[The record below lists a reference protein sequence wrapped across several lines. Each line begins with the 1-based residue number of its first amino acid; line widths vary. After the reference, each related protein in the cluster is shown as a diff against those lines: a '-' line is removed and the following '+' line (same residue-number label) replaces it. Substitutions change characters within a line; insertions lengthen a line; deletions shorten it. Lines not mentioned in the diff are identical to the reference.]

1 MTQDHVIVVGGTL
14 LLAMLAMLVHY
25 EASFYL
31 RLLLQNNKSLSRRSR
46 IMTLTSGLFC
56 SHVAQIWL
64 FGAGGWLML
73 ELFHYTGTLGGIPQI
88 QFLDFIYL
96 SAASYTTV
104 GYGDVFPIGHIRFL
118 FGTES
123 LVGFMLLT
131 WSASLTFV
139 EIRTHWRD
147 LENSDKH

>member
-1 MTQDHVIVVGGTL
+1 MTQEHVIVVGGTL
-14 LLAMLAMLVHY
+14 GLAMLSMLVHY
-25 EASFYL
+25 EVSFYL
-31 RLLLQNNKSLSRRSR
+31 RLLLERHSGFSRRAR

-56 SHVAQIWL
+56 SHVIQIWL

-73 ELFHYTGTLGGIPQI
+73 ELFEHTGTLGGIAHI
-88 QFLDFIYL
+88 RFLDFIYL

-104 GYGDVFPIGHIRFL
+104 GYGDLFPLGHLRFL

-131 WSASLTFV
+131 WTASLTFV
-139 EIRTHWRD
+139 EIRTHWQD
-147 LENSDKH
+147 LEDRNNR

>member
-1 MTQDHVIVVGGTL
+1 MTQDHLAVICGTL
-14 LLAMLAMLVHY
+14 ILAMLAMLVHY

-31 RLLLQNNKSLSRRSR
+31 RLLLQNRKTLSRRSR

-73 ELFHYTGTLGGIPQI
+73 ELFHYTGTLGGIPEI

-104 GYGDVFPIGHIRFL
+104 GYGDIFPIGHIRFL

-139 EIRTHWRD
+139 EIRNHWQD
-147 LENSDKH
+147 LENSDNR

>member
-1 MTQDHVIVVGGTL
+1 MTLEHVIVVGGTL
-14 LLAMLAMLVHY
+14 ILAMLAMLIHY

-31 RLLLQNNKSLSRRSR
+31 RLLLDSRKSFSRRAR
-46 IMTLTSGLFC
+46 IMTMTSGLFC
-56 SHVAQIWL
+56 SHIAQIWL
-64 FGAGGWLML
+64 FGTGAWLLL
-73 ELFHYTGTLGGIPQI
+73 ELFDYTGTLGGIQHI

-104 GYGDVFPIGHIRFL
+104 GYGDIFPLGHIRFL

-139 EIRTHWRD
+139 EIRTHWQD
-147 LENSDKH
+147 LENSDTR

>member
-1 MTQDHVIVVGGTL
+1 MTADHLIVIVGTL
-14 LLAMLAMLVHY
+14 VLAMLAMLVHY

-31 RLLLQNNKSLSRRSR
+31 RLVLKNRSSLSRRAR
-46 IMTLTSGLFC
+46 IMTLTSGPFF
-56 SHVAQIWL
+56 SHVVQIWL

-73 ELFHYTGTLGGIPQI
+73 ELFHYTGSLGGIPDI

-104 GYGDVFPIGHIRFL
+104 GYGDIFPIGHIRFL

-139 EIRTHWRD
+139 EIRTHWQD
-147 LENSDKH
+147 LENSDSH

>member
-1 MTQDHVIVVGGTL
+1 VSAEQLVVVLGTMAL
-14 LLAMLAMLVHY
+14 TMLAMLTHY

-31 RLLLQNNKSLSRRSR
+31 RLLLQNRSALSRRGR

-56 SHVAQIWL
+56 SHVVQIWL

-73 ELFHYTGTLGGIPQI
+73 EMFHYTGTLGGITDVR
-88 QFLDFIYL
+88 FLDLVYL

-104 GYGDVFPIGHIRFL
+104 GYGDIFPVGDIRFL

-131 WSASLTFV
+131 WTASLTFV
-139 EIRTHWRD
+139 EIRTHWQD
-147 LENSDKH
+147 LENSDRD